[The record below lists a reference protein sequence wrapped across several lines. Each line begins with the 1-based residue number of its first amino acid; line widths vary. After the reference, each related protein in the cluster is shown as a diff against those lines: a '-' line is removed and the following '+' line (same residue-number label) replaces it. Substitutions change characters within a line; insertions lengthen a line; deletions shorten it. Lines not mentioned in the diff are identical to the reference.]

1 MQFFLNFAFACL
13 RHCNRLAP
21 HPKGNLARNTKVDWG
36 MRPTVHVRR
45 EMPKPF
51 RNQSAGR
58 MSKASTWPND
68 MESQTA
74 LWLRFHESAVA
85 QTNVESAIVP
95 RPTPPSI
102 LRPQSA
108 APANIVSC
116 LSPANSGQNHHLDHA
131 GPSCQHTKTIFASGP
146 YAYVYLYIYIHCF
159 TQAIPY
165 KIL

>member
-1 MQFFLNFAFACL
+1 MSHFFSIFLFAPFCLPPATIVSALFTFWCKLGRQAISNLHFLQFFLNFGFACL
-13 RHCNRLAP
+13 RYCNRLAP

-36 MRPTVHVRR
+36 MRPAVHVRR
-45 EMPKPF
+45 EMPKPI

-85 QTNVESAIVP
+85 QTNVESTIVP
-95 RPTPPSI
+95 RPTLPSI

-108 APANIVSC
+108 APASIV
-116 LSPANSGQNHHLDHA
+116 G
-131 GPSCQHTKTIFASGP
+131 
-146 YAYVYLYIYIHCF
+146 
-159 TQAIPY
+159 
-165 KIL
+165 